1 MIGSVVAR
9 LGAYPLDAGCSTCRT
24 RKVKCDE
31 ERPSCGRC
39 RNAQLSCDWHRA
51 PRRPRPKASAA
62 DKAKALQIQQ
72 HRLVLPR
79 DLLGLSGQQLRNSL
93 QLSSIDG
100 EYLAYF
106 PNTVLVTWVGKPWKW
121 GFLRYLYS
129 QVASDSPIVMRL
141 ILALSAS
148 EIEGRRSQ
156 DPERIRWSVPS
167 RAGTGVA
174 HYSTAL
180 REFRTEL
187 EKLRGQLLTQ
197 EKLDEII
204 TSFFFMISYE
214 FHFGGDWSGL
224 TAHLLGFAAFLK
236 GCGLW
241 VDLSS
246 AASTKLSAQSKNLLL
261 YIM

>member
-1 MIGSVVAR
+1 M
-9 LGAYPLDAGCSTCRT
+9 LTPDAGCSTCRT

-39 RNAQLSCDWHRA
+39 RSARLSCDWHRV
-51 PRRPRPKASAA
+51 PRRQRPKPSSA
-62 DKAKALQIQQ
+62 DKLKALQAQQ
-72 HRLVLPR
+72 YRLVLPR
-79 DLLGLSGQQLRNSL
+79 DFIGLSGQQLRNSL
-93 QLSSIDG
+93 QLSNIDG

-129 QVASDSPIVMRL
+129 QVAAESSIVMRL

-148 EIEGRRSQ
+148 EIEGRRLQ
-156 DPERIRWSVPS
+156 DPERIRWSVPC
-167 RAGTGVA
+167 RLGTGVA

-187 EKLRGQLLTQ
+187 EHLRGRSMTQ

-214 FHFGGDWSGL
+214 FHFGRDWSGL
-224 TAHLLGFAAFLK
+224 TAHLLGFAAFLRD
-236 GCGLW
+236 CGLW

-246 AASTKLSAQSKNLLL
+246 SASTRLSAQSKNLLL